1 MSTGTRAASAA
12 ASRRAIQELERLLFL
27 EPRNSLRGSTEWQRK
42 LDSESMYSYTDL
54 RKAYLRRLQ
63 EIHPDKH
70 KSRNLSSDHLQS
82 VKQSFNELQA
92 AWDKY
97 ESLARNMNKV
107 DKGDKADA
115 NFTMFGVGCSFSD
128 NEEER
133 ARRSEITDQ
142 ACRGWFPSAA
152 LPADNDQQLP
162 SQKDVTLNSK
172 KIPLVDENMFVS
184 VQGEGAHNFNEQ
196 NIERLH
202 SRPLPTLVVG
212 YVGRRR

>member
-27 EPRNSLRGSTEWQRK
+27 EPRNSLRGSTGWQRK
-42 LDSESMYSYTDL
+42 LDSQSMYSYTDL
-54 RKAYLRRLQ
+54 RKAYLKRLQ